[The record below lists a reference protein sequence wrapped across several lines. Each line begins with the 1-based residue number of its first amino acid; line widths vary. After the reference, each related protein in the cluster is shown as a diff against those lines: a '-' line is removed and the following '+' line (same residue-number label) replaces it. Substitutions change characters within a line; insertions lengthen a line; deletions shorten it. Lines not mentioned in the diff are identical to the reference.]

1 MNEEQNLPAI
11 DTDAVVETVTGIS
24 LYDYGIAFGI
34 FILFLV
40 FRKIFTR
47 YLFRIIL
54 KYSDRAKTDILHNIL
69 MAFKRP
75 IRVFFVIIGLYFSL
89 LYLPLPDGFNNPM
102 VDVYRT
108 WIIILISWGLFNLS
122 STSSTLF
129 VKVGRKLDIELDQIL
144 LPFLS
149 KLVRFAIVAMALS
162 IIASEWGY
170 DVNGFVAGLGLGGLA
185 FALAAQNT
193 ISNFFG
199 GVVIITEKPF
209 TIGDW
214 VSSPSVEGIVEDI
227 TFRSTKIRTFAHS
240 LVVVPNATLANE
252 PIQNWSKMGKRQIT
266 FKLGVTYSTKRQQ
279 LETCVKRIE
288 NLLRESEHVDQ
299 ELILVRFESF
309 ASSSLEI
316 FVYFFTKTTAWEEF
330 LKVKEQINLD
340 IMRILEGEGVEIAF
354 PTRQIYVKNEDAGQ
368 GAKTP
373 VESYEREY

>member
-1 MNEEQNLPAI
+1 MNEEERDPLI
-11 DTDAVVETVTGIS
+11 DTEVVVETVTGIS
-24 LYDYGIAFGI
+24 LYDYGIAAGI
-34 FILFLV
+34 FILFIV

-47 YLFRIIL
+47 YLFRVIL
-54 KYSDRAKTDILHNIL
+54 KYSDRAKTDVLHNIL
-69 MAFKRP
+69 MAFKSP
-75 IRVFFVIIGLYFSL
+75 LQLFFVIIGIYLAL
-89 LYLPLPDGFNNPM
+89 LYLPLPDGFNQPM
-102 VDVYRT
+102 IRIFRT
-108 WIIILISWGLFNLS
+108 LVIIMMAWGLFNLS

-193 ISNFFG
+193 LSNFFG

-214 VSSPSVEGIVEDI
+214 ISSPSVEGIVEDI

-266 FKLGVTYSTKRQQ
+266 FKLGVTYSTSRDKM
-279 LETCVKRIE
+279 ETCVDRIKM
-288 NLLRESEHVDQ
+288 LLRESEHVDQ

-309 ASSSLEI
+309 GQSSLDI
-316 FVYFFTKTTAWEEF
+316 FVYFFTKTTAWEEY
-330 LKVKEQINLD
+330 LEIKEQINLD
-340 IMRILEGEGVEIAF
+340 IMRILEEEGVQIAF
-354 PTRQIYVKNEDAGQ
+354 PTRSLHVKHEEVSEE
-368 GAKTP
+368 KKH
-373 VESYEREY
+373 EFLEREY